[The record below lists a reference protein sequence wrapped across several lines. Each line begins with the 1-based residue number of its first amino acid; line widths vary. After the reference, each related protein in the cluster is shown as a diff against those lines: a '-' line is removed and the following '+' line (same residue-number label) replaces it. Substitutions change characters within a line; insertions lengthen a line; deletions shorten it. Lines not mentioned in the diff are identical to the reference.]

1 MPPKKA
7 ATKKAAT
14 KKKQGTR
21 ASGRIQDQIER
32 EQGRIQAQRERDR
45 YPHKPK
51 PVFDNYIELIDQKA
65 IHAQVMEEAL
75 RKCAELQKPN
85 YNDFEKHS
93 QSFHERDYTVN
104 PYTRKGKGSI
114 VKNNAASFTKNWA
127 TIGTKKYLQNQRR
140 TRGQYGKPGA
150 HIDMDWYD
158 ENMTGVALAATPGEI
173 GQLKWLLKNATYAKR
188 LALGA
193 GIDSDIN
200 RYGILQNQ
208 YSGSLA
214 KLKDTEKRERASAT
228 KSKAKSN
235 AKSKAKSNAK
245 SKAKRNPRK
254 KAAEAAEADDG
265 FDVAVPSGT
274 GPSDRN
280 RALAAIAKR
289 KRQTLAAS
297 AITDPLE
304 PPLRDAVGK
313 RPIRPAGNTRR
324 KRQKK

>member
-7 ATKKAAT
+7 ATKN
-14 KKKQGTR
+14 KQGTR
-21 ASGRIQDQIER
+21 ASGRIQEQIER
-32 EQGRIQAQRERDR
+32 EQGRIQALRERER

-114 VKNNAASFTKNWA
+114 VKNNAASFKKNWA
-127 TIGTKKYLQNQRR
+127 TIGRKKYLQNQRR
-140 TRGQYGKPGA
+140 TQGQYGKPGA

-158 ENMTGVALAATPGEI
+158 ENMTGDALAATPGEI

-214 KLKDTEKRERASAT
+214 ELKDTEKRERASAT
-228 KSKAKSN
+228 KAKREAKSK

-265 FDVAVPSGT
+265 FDVAVPSG
-274 GPSDRN
+274 PSARN
-280 RALAAIAKR
+280 RALAANAKR

-304 PPLRDAVGK
+304 SPLRDAVGK